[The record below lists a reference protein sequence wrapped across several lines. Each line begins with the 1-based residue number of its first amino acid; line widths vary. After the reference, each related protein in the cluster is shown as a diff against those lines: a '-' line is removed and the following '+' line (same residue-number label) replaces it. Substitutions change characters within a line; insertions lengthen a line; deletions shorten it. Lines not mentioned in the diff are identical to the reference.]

1 MRTVVGLIAVLAPL
15 VGASAGCEECCSPGG
30 SCDHAFKQSPG
41 ICCGVEE
48 STSMCCP
55 TTANCFRCVSGMYR
69 CYAQHAEPS
78 CAICGAAGDPRPQC
92 SASHGGGGGGS
103 GGMLLGGFA
112 LVLLCCF
119 CCSRM
124 RGPDP
129 SDYYPAAVPAPGA
142 YNQQA
147 APYYQQAGPY
157 PTGGIP
163 EGLPV
168 APEGQPPGYGAPG
181 YYGAPPPAA
190 PPGYGYPGGGYP
202 QQPYEVHQE
211 GYSGGA
217 VAASAGAGFIGGI
230 LADRAAQ
237 AVFGGGGGGGG
248 SGAVP
253 ATATYADAGFAAD
266 TGGGDGEA
274 GEFIE
279 ADGGDEFDAE

>member
-55 TTANCFRCVSGMYR
+55 ATANCFRCVSGMYR

-78 CAICGAAGDPRPQC
+78 CAICGAAGDPRPQ
-92 SASHGGGGGGS
+92 
-103 GGMLLGGFA
+103 
-112 LVLLCCF
+112 
-119 CCSRM
+119 M

-168 APEGQPPGYGAPG
+168 
-181 YYGAPPPAA
+181 
-190 PPGYGYPGGGYP
+190 
-202 QQPYEVHQE
+202 HQE

-237 AVFGGGGGGGG
+237 AVFGGGGEGGG